1 MILKELLRNINYE
14 VVQGDDAIEIENLC
28 WDSRRVKPNS
38 LFICVK
44 NKNVDRHNFAADSVK
59 NGAIALVIEH
69 EVYNIPHYITIIKV
83 DNSKAAMAI
92 IASAFYKEPSRQF
105 NLIGITG
112 TNGKT
117 STSYFISK
125 ILESVNR
132 RVGVIGTIANCIG
145 DKTLQTEKLNPTTPD
160 SIELQASF
168 AEMALEGA
176 TDVVMEVTSSALAG
190 YRVDGC
196 EFEIGVFT
204 NLTQDHLDEHGTME
218 NYKKAK
224 MRLFKMCRYAVLN
237 ADDPVSLEIK
247 KDSPCMVLTY
257 GINNI
262 ADFNAYDIKYS
273 LDGVSFILDFHGIK
287 NKVILNVPGKFSVY
301 NALAAITTCYYLG
314 LGLKEV
320 IDGVN
325 NIKGVKGRFE
335 SVPNNLGIMVIVDYA
350 HTPDGLEN
358 ILTSAREIAN
368 NKVITVFGC
377 GGDRDKTKRPLMGQ
391 IAGHYSDYCIITSDN
406 PRSENPMEI
415 IKDIE
420 SGMKKTSCY
429 YEKISDRKTAI
440 DAAIRFADK
449 GDIVIIAGKGHENYQ
464 IIGEDVFHFDDV
476 EVAKALLK
484 KQ

>member
-1 MILKELLRNINYE
+1 MILKELLQNINYE
-14 VVQGDDAIEIENLC
+14 VIQGFDTIEIENLS
-28 WDSRRVKPNS
+28 WDSRRVKSNS

-44 NKNVDRHNFAADSVK
+44 NKNVDRHDFAASAVK
-59 NGAIALVIEH
+59 SGAVALIVEH
-69 EVYNIPHYITIIKV
+69 EVFSIPDHITIIKV
-83 DNSKAAMAI
+83 GNSKAAMSV
-92 IASAFYKEPSRQF
+92 IASIFYNEPSQYF

-132 RVGVIGTIANCIG
+132 RVGIIGTIANSIG
-145 DKTLQTEKLNPTTPD
+145 GKTLQTEKLNPTTPD
-160 SIELQASF
+160 AIELQASF

-196 EFEIGVFT
+196 KFEIGVFT

-237 ADDPVSLEIK
+237 ADDPLSLEIK
-247 KDSPCMVLTY
+247 KDSSSMVLTY

-262 ADFNAYDIKYS
+262 ADFNAYDIEYFI
-273 LDGVSFILDFHGIK
+273 DRVSFTLDFHGIK
-287 NKVILNVPGKFSVY
+287 NKVNVNVPGKFSVY
-301 NALAAITTCYYLG
+301 NSLAAITTCYYLG
-314 LGLKEV
+314 LGLNEV
-320 IDGVN
+320 IEGVN
-325 NIKGVKGRFE
+325 NIKGVRGRFE

-358 ILTSAREIAN
+358 ILTSVREIAT
-368 NKVITVFGC
+368 NKIVTVFGC

-391 IAGHYSDYCIITSDN
+391 IAGRLSDYCIITSDN
-406 PRSENPMEI
+406 PRSENPLAI
-415 IKDIE
+415 ITDIE
-420 SGMKKTSCY
+420 TGMKKTSCY
-429 YEKISDRKTAI
+429 YEKIEDRK
-440 DAAIRFADK
+440 AAISTALRFADK
-449 GDIVIIAGKGHENYQ
+449 GDIVVIAGKGHENYQ
-464 IIGEDVFHFDDV
+464 IIGENIFHFDDA
-476 EVAKALLK
+476 EVVQELLK
-484 KQ
+484 Q